1 MLQQI
6 NWRQSEEE
14 VCRTGSHIFSQGMFA
29 GSNFADDNDVERS
42 MPLCARDLS
51 YLPVRRVT
59 VAIS

>member
-29 GSNFADDNDVERS
+29 GSKFADAKRF
-42 MPLCARDLS
+42 LCFIIRFGSDLVS
-51 YLPVRRVT
+51 T
-59 VAIS
+59 T